1 MANKNLTYVD
11 FAYDEMGYFTQAYS
25 SGMRYNAM
33 VSQAQRICE
42 CFMKQVI
49 VRSLANN
56 NEVMMSHNLRSL
68 YDYIESLGIDLRK
81 VRADIMLLNNYYTH
95 TRYPGKDAFIASSAD
110 IEASY
115 EALLR
120 IVTYIQG
127 SILNA

>member
-1 MANKNLTYVD
+1 MANKNLTYLD
-11 FAYDEMGYFTQAYS
+11 FAYDEMGYFTQAYNA
-25 SGMRYNAM
+25 GMRYNAM

-56 NEVMMSHNLRSL
+56 TDVMMSHNLRSI
-68 YDYIESLGIDLRK
+68 YDYIESLGVDLRQ

-95 TRYPGKDAFIASSAD
+95 TRYPGRDAFLASKAD

-120 IVTYIQG
+120 IVTYIQR

>member
-11 FAYDEMGYFTQAYS
+11 FAYDEMGYFTQAYAQ
-25 SGMRYNAM
+25 GMRYNAM

-42 CFMKQVI
+42 CFMKQII

-68 YDYIESLGIDLRK
+68 YDYIESLGIDLRT

-95 TRYPGKDAFIASSAD
+95 TRYPGKDAFLASKAD

-115 EALLR
+115 DALLR

>member
-1 MANKNLTYVD
+1 MANKNLTYLD
-11 FAYDEMGYFTQAYS
+11 FAYDEIGYFTQAYHA
-25 SGMRYNAM
+25 GMRYNAM

-42 CFMKQVI
+42 CFLKQVI

-56 NEVMMSHNLRSL
+56 TEVMMSHNLRSI

-95 TRYPGKDAFIASSAD
+95 TRYPGKDAFLASKAD

-115 EALLR
+115 KSLLR
-120 IVTYIQG
+120 IVTYIRG

>member
-1 MANKNLTYVD
+1 MANKNLTYLD
-11 FAYDEMGYFTQAYS
+11 FAYDEMGYFTQAYNA
-25 SGMRYNAM
+25 GMRYNAM

-56 NEVMMSHNLRSL
+56 TDVMMSHNLRSI
-68 YDYIESLGIDLRK
+68 YDYIESLGVDLQQ

-95 TRYPGKDAFIASSAD
+95 TRYPGRDAFLASKAD

-120 IVTYIQG
+120 IVTYIQR